1 MMMTNE
7 LYVAIDADELKWSE
21 LNMQEEVQPM
31 ETLWL
36 TQQLLE
42 QTFFL
47 VHNAAENHTFR
58 KKLSIL
64 FYVLVYEIS
73 AAQAA
78 ADRSFKCESL
88 NFFLPVFFFC

>member
-1 MMMTNE
+1 MMTNE
-7 LYVAIDADELKWSE
+7 LYVDDAIDAEELKWSE
-21 LNMQEEVQPM
+21 LHMQEVQPK

-36 TQQLLE
+36 AQQLLE